1 MSTDTQRNSVEASA
15 VNASGA
21 GLPPPAHRL
30 VPRSFSEGG
39 SLDEGEPEEFLSL
52 RDILVMILR
61 HRWAIS

>member
-21 GLPPPAHRL
+21 GLPPPAHR
-30 VPRSFSEGG
+30 
-39 SLDEGEPEEFLSL
+39 SLDEGGPEEFLSL

-61 HRWAIS
+61 HRWAIY